1 MMEQEI
7 DKQSARHQNLVLELL
22 YIEKMASIGEVKFAP
37 ALHGDEQVG
46 DTPLT
51 KREYLRA
58 AGLLWRR
65 GLAVHTSG
73 STYAISATGI
83 EFIEDQKTIKSGP
96 TGKHTGI
103 RKPPKGTI
111 SHYIWQIIRL
121 KKIATIEDILLLLPF
136 EDMDQKKMY
145 ETVKRTLYWWRKA
158 GIVTIL
164 RKKAKGTH
172 YNSRGLNRYKLVH
185 DLGPYHPIVRSR
197 KGEVYDPNKQIR
209 AKFKDFI
216 NALNPPTIDRF
227 SWSQMVEV
235 KTGNG
240 DETETIE
247 LIYETQLNI
256 K

>member
-1 MMEQEI
+1 MMTT
-7 DKQSARHQNLVLELL
+7 DNKTGSALHQNLVLESL
-22 YIEKMASIGEVKFAP
+22 YAKQMASIGNPRFAP
-37 ALHGDEQVG
+37 QLHNDGPPG
-46 DTPLT
+46 DTALT
-51 KREYLRA
+51 RREYHRA
-58 AGLLWRR
+58 AGQLWRR
-65 GLAVHTSG
+65 GLIVPTSG
-73 STYAISATGI
+73 HTYAISEKGI
-83 EFIEDQKTIKSGP
+83 AFVDNLQTIKSGP
-96 TGKHTGI
+96 QGEHTGI

-111 SHYIWQIIRL
+111 IHYIWQTMRL
-121 KKIATIEDILLLLPF
+121 KKVATIEDIILLLPF
-136 EDMDQKKMY
+136 DDMDQKRMY

-172 YNSRGLNRYKLVH
+172 YNSRGLNRYKLIH

-197 KGEVYDPNKQIR
+197 KGEIYDQNKQIR

-216 NALNPPTIDRF
+216 KALNPPTIDRF

-247 LIYETQLNI
+247 LIYETQLDI